1 MKSCR
6 SKSCRSKSC
15 RSKSCSG
22 GHWGREAQSRW
33 FYWDYGEEQQTG
45 QKNPL
50 PGQMFSRK
58 MFEFVCLLEEVVV
71 YNVKFFFIVI
81 RKVFQ

>member
-6 SKSCRSKSC
+6 SNG
-15 RSKSCSG
+15 CSG

-33 FYWDYGEEQQTG
+33 FYWDYVEKQQRG

-58 MFEFVCLLEEVVV
+58 MFEFVCHLERVVV
-71 YNVKFFFIVI
+71 YSVKGFFSLL
-81 RKVFQ
+81 